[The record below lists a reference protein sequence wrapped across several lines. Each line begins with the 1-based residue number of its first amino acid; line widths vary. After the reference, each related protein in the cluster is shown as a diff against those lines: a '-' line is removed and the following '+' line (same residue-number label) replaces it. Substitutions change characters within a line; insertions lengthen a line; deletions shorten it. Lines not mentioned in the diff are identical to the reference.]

1 MQTSWQHL
9 VHLGVALLGEATISR
24 HGRQEFTLHDVG
36 GDDYRIEERDGKLY
50 CITCGEGLAEQDR
63 HAALVLLYV
72 LAIEGGG
79 RLRPS
84 R

>member
-1 MQTSWQHL
+1 MHQSWYRL
-9 VHLGVALLGEATISR
+9 VHLGVVLLGEATISR
-24 HGRQEFTLHDVG
+24 QGRQTFTVHDVAG
-36 GDDYRIEERDGKLY
+36 ADYRVVERDGDLY
-50 CITCGEGLAEQDR
+50 CTACRQGLAEQDR

-79 RLRPS
+79 HLRSS